1 MIRCMLV
8 IFMQSKETEQK
19 QNGAAKKTDDKE
31 AVLPPKSDFSEWFN
45 TILDIGQIMDVRY
58 PVKGLYVWHP
68 FGFGI
73 RKRVYGI
80 IRDVMDNSGH
90 EETLFPLLIPE
101 TEFMKEADHIKGF
114 EDEVFWVTHGGLT
127 PLDIR
132 LALRPTS
139 ETAIYPMYQLWVRSH
154 ADLPLKLY
162 QVVNTFRHETK
173 HTRPLIRLREITS
186 FKEAHTVHATWDEA
200 KDQVDEAVM
209 LYENIYRQ
217 LSIPVLISKRPDWD
231 KFPGGD
237 YTIALDTIMPDGK
250 TLQIGTAHH
259 LGTNFA
265 KTYDIQYENTEG
277 VQEYANQTCYG
288 ISERSVA
295 AVVSLHGDDKGLV
308 LPPAVAPIQVVVI
321 PVLFKDTIDA
331 VMAACNNVVDSLKKA
346 GFRVEIDSSDLRPGA
361 KYYKWELKGSCL
373 RIEIGP
379 RDLEKN
385 SAVLV
390 RRDKGE
396 KKFASLDN
404 ITKEVDSELK
414 QMSDDLFAKAKQTMD
429 GMIVHCQTIEEVNQ
443 QLKKGVATIHWCESK
458 DCGIQIEEVTNA
470 GILGTP
476 HVPTTH
482 SKGKCPI
489 CGKETTQT
497 ISVARMY

>member
-1 MIRCMLV
+1 MTENK
-8 IFMQSKETEQK
+8 KETGR
-19 QNGAAKKTDDKE
+19 NDAGKE

-45 TILDIGQIMDVRY
+45 TIIDIGQIMDVRY
-58 PVKGLYVWHP
+58 PVKGLYVWYP

-73 RKRVYGI
+73 RKRVYSI
-80 IRDVMDNSGH
+80 IRESMDQSGH

-114 EDEVFWVTHGGLT
+114 EDEVFWVTHGGVT

-139 ETAIYPMYQLWVRSH
+139 ETAIYPMYKLWIRSH

-186 FKEAHTVHATWDEA
+186 FKEAHTVHATWEDA
-200 KDQVDEAVM
+200 KKQVDEAVG
-209 LYENIYRQ
+209 LYTEIYRQ
-217 LSIPVLISKRPDWD
+217 LGVPCLISRRPDWD

-250 TLQIGTAHH
+250 TLQIGTVHH

-265 KTYDIQYENTEG
+265 KTYDIQYENEAG
-277 VQEYANQTCYG
+277 EQEYVNQTCYG
-288 ISERSVA
+288 ISERSIA
-295 AVVSLHGDDKGLV
+295 ALISVHGDDKGLV
-308 LPPAVAPIQVVVI
+308 LPPAVAPVQVVVI
-321 PVLFKDTIDA
+321 PVLFKDTTQA
-331 VMAACNNVVDSLKKA
+331 VMDACNEAVSSLKNA
-346 GFRVEIDSSDLRPGA
+346 GFRVEMDASDLRPGA

-385 SAVLV
+385 AAVLV

-396 KKFASLDN
+396 KQFVSLGGLTD
-404 ITKEVDSELK
+404 TVAAELK
-414 QMSDDLFAKAKQTMD
+414 QMTHDLYEKAEEKMNARIIPCATMED
-429 GMIVHCQTIEEVNQ
+429 VMANIGNGVAAVSWCGCEECGLKIEEET
-443 QLKKGVATIHWCESK
+443 GAS
-458 DCGIQIEEVTNA
+458 
-470 GILGTP
+470 ILGTP
-476 HVPTTH
+476 NTEPDIQ
-482 SKGKCPI
+482 KGKCLGCDKDAENI
-489 CGKETTQT
+489 IYIAK
-497 ISVARMY
+497 MY

>member
-1 MIRCMLV
+1 MTENKKGAG
-8 IFMQSKETEQK
+8 KEDLCK
-19 QNGAAKKTDDKE
+19 NDAGKE
-31 AVLPPKSDFSEWFN
+31 AVLPPKSAFSEWFN
-45 TILDIGQIMDVRY
+45 AIIDIGQIMDVRY
-58 PVKGLYVWHP
+58 PVKGLYVWYP

-73 RKRVYGI
+73 RKRVYNI

-114 EDEVFWVTHGGLT
+114 EDEVFWVTHGGVT

-139 ETAIYPMYQLWVRSH
+139 ETAIYPMYRLWIRSH

-186 FKEAHTVHATWDEA
+186 FKEAHTVHADWDDA
-200 KDQVDEAVM
+200 KKQVDEAVC
-209 LYENIYRQ
+209 LYTDIYRR
-217 LSIPVLISKRPDWD
+217 LSVPVLISKRPDWD

-265 KTYDIQYENTEG
+265 KTYDIMYENADGE
-277 VQEYANQTCYG
+277 QEYANQTCYG
-288 ISERSVA
+288 ISERSIA
-295 AVVSLHGDDKGLV
+295 AVISVHGDDKGLV
-308 LPPAVAPIQVVVI
+308 LPPAIAPVQIVVI
-321 PVLFKDTIDA
+321 PVLFKDTTKA
-331 VMAACNNVVDSLKKA
+331 VMDACENVVSELKA
-346 GFRVEIDSSDLRPGA
+346 RDLRVEMDASDLRPGA

-396 KKFASLDN
+396 KQFVSLDG
-404 ITKEVDSELK
+404 IADTVLSELK
-414 QMSDDLFAKAKQTMD
+414 RMGDDLYAKAEEKMKS
-429 GMIVHCQTIEEVNQ
+429 MIVPCETLAEVMDVIGSGRGVAEISWCGCDKCGMKIEE
-443 QLKKGVATIHWCESK
+443 E
-458 DCGIQIEEVTNA
+458 TNA

-476 HVPTTH
+476 NAETEVRA
-482 SKGKCPI
+482 GKCPV
-489 CGKETTQT
+489 CGKESQLK
-497 ISVARMY
+497 IYIAKMY

>member
-1 MIRCMLV
+1 MTENK
-8 IFMQSKETEQK
+8 KE
-19 QNGAAKKTDDKE
+19 NGKNDAGKE
-31 AVLPPKSDFSEWFN
+31 AVLPLKSDFSEWFN
-45 TILDIGQIMDVRY
+45 SILDIGQIMDVRY

-114 EDEVFWVTHGGLT
+114 EDEVFWVTHGGVT
-127 PLDIR
+127 PLDVR

-139 ETAIYPMYQLWVRSH
+139 ETAIYPMYQLWIRSH

-186 FKEAHTVHATWDEA
+186 FKEAHTVHATWEDA
-200 KDQVDEAVM
+200 KNQVDEAVG
-209 LYENIYRQ
+209 LYADIYRK
-217 LSIPVLISKRPDWD
+217 LSVPVLISKRPDWD

-250 TLQIGTAHH
+250 TLQIGTVHH

-265 KTYDIQYENTEG
+265 KTYGIMYENAAGE
-277 VQEYANQTCYG
+277 QEYANQTCYG
-288 ISERSVA
+288 ISERSIA
-295 AVVSLHGDDKGLV
+295 SLISVHGDDKGLV
-308 LPPAVAPIQVVVI
+308 LPPAVAPVQAVVI
-321 PVLFKDTIDA
+321 PVLFKETA
-331 VMAACNNVVDSLKKA
+331 ESVMTACENVVKTLKKA
-346 GFRVEIDSSDLRPGA
+346 GIRVEMDAGDMRPGA

-379 RDLEKN
+379 RDLEKK

-396 KKFASLDN
+396 KQFVSLDTILETVN
-404 ITKEVDSELK
+404 AELK
-414 QMSDDLFAKAKQTMD
+414 QMADDLYAAAEEKMKA
-429 GMIVHCQTIEEVNQ
+429 MIAPCETAEEVKT
-443 QLKKGVATIHWCESK
+443 QLGKGVAVLSWCGCKE
-458 DCGIQIEEVTNA
+458 CGMKIEEET
-470 GILGTP
+470 GGSILGTP
-476 HVPTTH
+476 DRPAEVKKGQCAGCGNEADQIIRV
-482 SKGKCPI
+482 SK
-489 CGKETTQT
+489 
-497 ISVARMY
+497 MY